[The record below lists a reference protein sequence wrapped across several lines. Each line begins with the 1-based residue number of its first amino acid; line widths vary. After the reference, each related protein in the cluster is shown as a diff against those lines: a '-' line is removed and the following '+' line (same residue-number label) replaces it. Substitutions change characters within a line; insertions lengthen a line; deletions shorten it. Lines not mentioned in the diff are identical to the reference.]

1 MAANRILSLN
11 KELKSF
17 KRNGKVSSQ
26 KSAYAIAH
34 DNPKMSET
42 VVDDDVFV
50 IDILNYFFGKRL
62 TESQLTNDLRDI
74 AAQCFWT
81 ATTASRT
88 MDLVPRPPK
97 GVPNFKWLIQEAV
110 QIAFRRATNKG

>member
-17 KRNGKVSSQ
+17 KRNGKNLKE
-26 KSAYAIAH
+26 KSVYAIAH

-50 IDILNYFFGKRL
+50 IDILDYFFW
-62 TESQLTNDLRDI
+62 Q
-74 AAQCFWT
+74 
-81 ATTASRT
+81 
-88 MDLVPRPPK
+88 
-97 GVPNFKWLIQEAV
+97 AV
-110 QIAFRRATNKG
+110 DRKPAYE